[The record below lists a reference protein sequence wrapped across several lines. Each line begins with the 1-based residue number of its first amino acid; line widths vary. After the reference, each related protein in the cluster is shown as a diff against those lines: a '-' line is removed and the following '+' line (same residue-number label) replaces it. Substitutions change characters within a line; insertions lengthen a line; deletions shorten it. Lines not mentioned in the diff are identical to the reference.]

1 MVKGGRKIKILDNKL
16 FIIAIYIILVLIIT
30 SLLIFAFYLYNK
42 PINNS
47 IATADMQKEHEMDL
61 EEINDEVPKM
71 YVEVKGAI
79 NKPGVYEV
87 TSNNIINDVINF
99 AGGLKENAY
108 TDNINFSKKVSDELV
123 IYVYTKSEYVKNNK
137 VTSECNT
144 DSYLIDN
151 CTESKV
157 SIITATENNNDN
169 NDNNESLLININLA
183 TLDQLITLPGIGES
197 KANNIIAYREEK
209 GFFNTINDLKNV
221 SGIGD
226 ATFEQLKKF
235 ITV

>member
-1 MVKGGRKIKILDNKL
+1 MVKGGCKIKILDNKV
-16 FIIAIYIILVLIIT
+16 FIIATYIILVLIIT
-30 SLLIFAFYLYNK
+30 ILLIFAFYLYNK
-42 PINNS
+42 PIDNS
-47 IATADMQKEHEMDL
+47 IATADMQEENEMDL
-61 EEINDEVPKM
+61 VEINDEVPKM

-123 IYVYTKSEYVKNNK
+123 IYVFTKSEYIKNNK
-137 VTSECNT
+137 VTSECST

-157 SIITATENNNDN
+157 SIITATENN